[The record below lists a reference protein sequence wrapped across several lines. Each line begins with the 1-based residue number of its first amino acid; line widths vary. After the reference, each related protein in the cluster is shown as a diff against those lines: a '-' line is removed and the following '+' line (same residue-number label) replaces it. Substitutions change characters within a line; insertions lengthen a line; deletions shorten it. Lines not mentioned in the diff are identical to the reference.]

1 MSRAILHVDMDAFYA
16 SVEQLDAP
24 ELRGKPVLVGG
35 AMRRGVVAAASY
47 EARVFGAKSAM
58 PMAEALR
65 KCPQAIVVPPRMRR
79 YAEVSAQVF
88 AIFHRYT
95 PLVEGLSLDEAFLD
109 VTGSQALFGAGPVIA
124 RRIKDEIRGE
134 LSLTAS
140 AGVAPCKFAAKIA
153 SDLQKPDGLVV
164 VPDDVAT
171 FLGPLPI
178 ERMWGIGPKTAPK
191 VRAAGYRTIGD
202 LARAQPRQLERL
214 LGTWGLAIRALANG
228 DDTRDVSPDGIAQ
241 SIGAEETFDDDLV
254 TRADLEHHL
263 LAQAE
268 RVAQRLVATEQTGRG
283 IAVKLKWSDFT
294 VRSRRTTLPEP
305 VCDTPTIHQVAC
317 SLLDRFELTGARIR
331 LTGVSVFDL
340 GPAGGTPT
348 LFPDEE
354 HEKRTKLEHLVK
366 DLRGK
371 FGSGAIGRAALNAGG
386 NMKAGRREG
395 RS

>member
-1 MSRAILHVDMDAFYA
+1 VTRAILHVDMDAFYA
-16 SVEQLDAP
+16 SVEQLDDP
-24 ELRGKPVLVGG
+24 KLRGKPVLVGG

-79 YAEVSAQVF
+79 YSEVSAQVF
-88 AIFHRYT
+88 AIFQRYT

-109 VTGSQALFGAGPVIA
+109 VTGSQSLFGDGPAIA
-124 RRIKDEIRGE
+124 RKIKDDIRRE

-171 FLGPLPI
+171 FLAPLPI

-191 VRAAGYRTIGD
+191 VRAAGYGTIGD
-202 LARAQPRQLERL
+202 LARAQPRTLERL
-214 LGTWGLAIRALANG
+214 MGTWGLAIRALANG
-228 DDTRDVSPDGIAQ
+228 EDTRDVSPDGVAQ
-241 SIGAEETFDDDLV
+241 SIGAEETFDDDLT
-254 TRADLEHHL
+254 TRSEIEHHL
-263 LAQAE
+263 LAQSE
-268 RVAQRLVATEQTGRG
+268 RVAQRLVATEQVGRG
-283 IAVKLKWSDFT
+283 IAVKLKWADFT
-294 VRSRRTTLPEP
+294 VRSRRTTLPEG
-305 VCDTPTIHQVAC
+305 VCDTPTIHEAAC
-317 SLLDRFELTGARIR
+317 ALLDRFELVGARIR

-340 GPAGGTPT
+340 GPAAGNPT

-371 FGSGAIGRAALNAGG
+371 FGKGAIGRAALTPAGG
-386 NMKAGRREG
+386 AKAGRRDDGE
-395 RS
+395 